1 MDTTVNMWQTLGSNA
16 MANANPCD
24 LMDQGNV
31 TITPKTGFLWKLGG
45 NQYYGLYFPNG
56 ADIAHNSGFVS
67 ATAAQPIEIWDSTSG
82 RGKQALSNAI
92 HGLPIMLIC
101 DNAASGLTF
110 DSSGSSVAGVDV
122 KSYLSGSTSS
132 ATPLPA
138 QQQQTTQSPLKEV
151 LKPGRNTAAAKIIG
165 IGNWD
170 FIPDLLAE

>member
-1 MDTTVNMWQTLGSNA
+1 MDTTVNFWQTLAGNA
-16 MANANPCD
+16 MAPANPCD

-31 TITPKTGFLWKLGG
+31 TIPPKTGFLWKLGG
-45 NQYYGLYFPNG
+45 SQEYGLYFPNG

-67 ATAAQPIEIWDSTSG
+67 ATAAQPIEIWDNTSG
-82 RGKQALSNAI
+82 KFKQALSSAI
-92 HGLPIMLIC
+92 IGLPVMLLC
-101 DNAASGLTF
+101 DNSAKGLTF

-122 KSYLSGSTSS
+122 KSYLSGSTSK

-138 QQQQTTQSPLKEV
+138 QQQTTKSPLKEV

-170 FIPDLLAE
+170 FIPDLLAN

>member
-1 MDTTVNMWQTLGSNA
+1 MDTTVNMWQTLSSNA

-31 TITPKTGFLWKLGG
+31 TIPPKTD
-45 NQYYGLYFPNG
+45 FPNG

-92 HGLPIMLIC
+92 QGLPIMLIC

-122 KSYLSGSTSS
+122 KSYLSGSTSK

-138 QQQQTTQSPLKEV
+138 QQQTTKSPLKEV